1 MDGLSGS
8 GSDWGGV
15 GAGSLPGMARSRT
28 LYTRSGLAMFLT
40 CCSPRSSKEQSSLSR
55 IWSRTTREM
64 QIPLGSAS
72 ASSRAATFTP
82 SPKMSCSSTITS
94 PRLTPSRNSI
104 RLPAEVLAFL
114 SLIPRCVL
122 TAQRTASTTL
132 GELGQEPVAGGL
144 YDPTPVLGEFR
155 LDQLP
160 EMGFEPLV
168 RALLIRPHQTRVPR
182 HLGGE
187 NCGEAADRRHGLS
200 GGSISLTKSTLKP
213 VAALASR

>member
-72 ASSRAATFTP
+72 ASSRAATFHAV
-82 SPKMSCSSTITS
+82 
-94 PRLTPSRNSI
+94 
-104 RLPAEVLAFL
+104 AEDVVFL
-114 SLIPRCVL
+114 NDH
-122 TAQRTASTTL
+122 
-132 GELGQEPVAGGL
+132 VAEI
-144 YDPTPVLGEFR
+144 DPE
-155 LDQLP
+155 
-160 EMGFEPLV
+160 
-168 RALLIRPHQTRVPR
+168 
-182 HLGGE
+182 
-187 NCGEAADRRHGLS
+187 
-200 GGSISLTKSTLKP
+200 
-213 VAALASR
+213 